1 MIIQDEISSISQKIN
16 KLEQLLDIKNIKKS
30 LEHDQDKMLTP
41 NFWKDKIKYKKFVK
55 NFQTLKIKI
64 KDFTQLKN
72 AMEELECM
80 YYIYK
85 EEHIDTNIKVQ
96 LNKTKKL
103 VDDIEIKTL
112 FKKEDTYNAILQISS
127 GAGGT
132 ESCDWTAMLMRMYIL
147 WGEHN
152 QFIVNKIHHTPG
164 DIIGTKTVTLEI
176 NGIYAFGYLKGE
188 NGVHRLIRIS
198 PFNNNSKR
206 HTTFSSVFVYPF
218 IEKKID
224 ININVSDIHW
234 DTFRSR
240 GSGGQNVN
248 KVETGVRLKHVPTG
262 IIIENTESRSQ
273 IQNRQTALQI
283 LKSRLFEI
291 EIKKNLDKKNKIES
305 KKKKI
310 EWGSQIRNYIMHPY
324 QLVKDLRTGYET
336 HKVQSVMN
344 GEINTFL
351 KKFLIQNN
359 KNIF

>member
-1 MIIQDEISSISQKIN
+1 MKDEISSISQKIN
-16 KLEQLLDIKNIKKS
+16 KLEQLLDIKKIKKS
-30 LEHDQDKMLTP
+30 LKNDQKKMLNT
-41 NFWKDKIKYKKFVK
+41 NFWKDKDKYEKCVK

-72 AMEELECM
+72 AMEELECL
-80 YYIYK
+80 YSLSK
-85 EEHIDTNIKVQ
+85 EEDVETNLQVQ

-103 VDDIEIKTL
+103 VYDIEIKTL
-112 FKKEDTYNAILQISS
+112 FKKEDTCNAIIQISS

-147 WGEHN
+147 WGQHN
-152 QFIVNKIHHTPG
+152 KFFVKKIHHIPG
-164 DIIGTKTVTLEI
+164 DIVGTKTVTLEI
-176 NGIYAFGYLKGE
+176 NGVHAFGYLKGE

-206 HTTFSSVFVYPF
+206 HTTFSSVFVYPL
-218 IEKKID
+218 IEKN
-224 ININVSDIHW
+224 INININPSDIHW
-234 DTFRSR
+234 DTFRSS

-248 KVETGVRLKHVPTG
+248 KVETGVRLKHLPTG

-273 IQNRQTALQI
+273 IKNRQTALQI

-291 EIKKNLDKKNKIES
+291 EMKKNIDKKNKIES

-351 KKFLIQNN
+351 KQFLMQ
-359 KNIF
+359 KNQKIV